1 MNAQS
6 KKTWIISDEL
16 AEAVERLIESGDADD
31 FEHIVATGV
40 LALTEE
46 DDPELKAFMDKEVL
60 PTLEKLDRD
69 PDRGI
74 PLDEAWAQLQASI
87 AKRRGE
93 G

>member
-1 MNAQS
+1 MNAQP

-16 AEAVERLIESGDADD
+16 VEAVERLIESGDADD

-40 LALTEE
+40 FALTEE
-46 DDPELKAFMDKEVL
+46 DDPELIEFMEKEVR
-60 PTLEKLDRD
+60 PSLEKLDRD
-69 PDRGI
+69 PGIGI
-74 PLDEAWAQLQASI
+74 PLDEAWARLQAHI